1 MLRIVIGGQI
11 NKQEIYN
18 FIQRYL
24 GEGTVELAIKNDLEA
39 VNALKKGQF
48 DYYVGACNT
57 GGGGALAMAI
67 ALLGMDLCKTISMPG
82 KIFTDEE
89 IIKSV
94 NEGKKAF
101 GFTDQHAE
109 RVLPVLLNAI
119 IKKNEKEN

>member
-1 MLRIVIGGQI
+1 MLRIVIGGQV

-24 GEGTVELAIKNDLEA
+24 GESNVYLEIKNDLEA
-39 VNALKKGQF
+39 VNALKKGNF

-57 GGGGALAMAI
+57 GGGGALAMAM

-82 KIFTDEE
+82 KIFPDEE
-89 IIKSV
+89 IIKAV

-101 GFTDQHAE
+101 GFVDQHSE
-109 RVLPVLLNAI
+109 KVLPILLNAI
-119 IKKNEKEN
+119 LSKREKEN

>member
-1 MLRIVIGGQI
+1 MLRIVIGGQV

-24 GEGTVELAIKNDLEA
+24 GESNVYLEIKNDLEA
-39 VNALKKGQF
+39 VNALKKGNF

-57 GGGGALAMAI
+57 GGGGALAMAM

-82 KIFTDEE
+82 KIFADEE
-89 IIKSV
+89 IIKAV

-101 GFTDQHAE
+101 GFVDQHSE
-109 RVLPVLLNAI
+109 KVLPILLNASLS
-119 IKKNEKEN
+119 KREKEN